1 MSGTFCRRTGCELLV
16 IACDTM
22 QHLSSLVIKKAMK
35 AGTSL
40 LLTGFANRQRPWGDC
55 AYPHALCTANPTRST
70 ASYACAY
77 TPTQVCARGSDGKS
91 LATSASD
98 TRTRM
103 HTRTRTRRDT
113 NAHALAHTHTHT
125 HTHTC
130 AGFLKY
136 QDFVLESVEK
146 LFSIFLSVF

>member
-91 LATSASD
+91 LATSTSD
-98 TRTRM
+98 TRM
-103 HTRTRTRRDT
+103 HMHPHTRTRPRTRKRTHT
-113 NAHALAHTHTHT
+113 NAHARTRERARARLRQTSGL
-125 HTHTC
+125 C
-130 AGFLKY
+130 SGKR
-136 QDFVLESVEK
+136 
-146 LFSIFLSVF
+146 